1 MTGESPA
8 PPMSTQLKSEL
19 ITLRKSVPGFTG
31 VGTLVEEQ
39 GDLFV
44 IVCADA
50 ATLAATLTREFP
62 NFAYDPEMFQ
72 KMTIIQTK

>member
-1 MTGESPA
+1 
-8 PPMSTQLKSEL
+8 MSSQLKTEL
-19 ITLRKSVPGFTG
+19 ITRKKPVQGFVG
-31 VGTLVEEQ
+31 VGTLVEEA

-62 NFAYDPEMFQ
+62 DFAFDPAQFQ
-72 KMTIIQTK
+72 NMTIIQTK